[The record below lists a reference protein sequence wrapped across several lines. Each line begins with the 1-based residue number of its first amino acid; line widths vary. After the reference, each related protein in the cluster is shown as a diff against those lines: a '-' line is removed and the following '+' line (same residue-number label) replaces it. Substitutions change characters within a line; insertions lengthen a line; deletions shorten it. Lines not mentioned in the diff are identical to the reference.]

1 MKIDGDVQGVFPGCS
16 TRSQVVG
23 QTEVALLK
31 QEDRASSV
39 NTEAAT
45 LVVVAEICKQS
56 PSVLRAMATNE
67 SLTVTISWWKTTPQG
82 TITKYYESK
91 FENANVTAIRHLRS
105 SGLLEEVEFSYSKL
119 TETYVPQA
127 AQSTATVNGMT
138 QVTATPGWP
147 EYASVTPQLLGQ
159 DPYMAISGQQ
169 QGAIPGCSTISSLGR
184 SGQIPLD
191 LFREEGSRVGGPSTI
206 GPVTVVM
213 DICSQSPHLL
223 SALETNEELTVTT
236 NWFDANQAGIQFIF
250 YRVTLEHANVVS
262 IRHIHTT
269 FTDREEVTFTY
280 TKLTETYVPTNDDAV
295 VDVGP

>member
-1 MKIDGDVQGVFPGCS
+1 MKIDGQVQGVFPGCA

-23 QTEVALLK
+23 QTEVAVLK
-31 QEDRASSV
+31 QEDRANSV

-45 LVVVAEICKQS
+45 LLVVAEICKQS

-67 SLTVTISWWKTTPQG
+67 SLTVTISWWKTTPIG
-82 TITKYYESK
+82 STIKYYESK
-91 FENANVTAIRHLRS
+91 FENAQVTAIRHLRS

-119 TETYVPQA
+119 TETYVSSGA
-127 AQSTATVNGMT
+127 SSTVNGMT

-147 EYASVTPQLLGQ
+147 EYASATAAQLGQ
-159 DPYMAISGQQ
+159 DPYMAISGLQ
-169 QGAIPGCSTISSLGR
+169 QGTIPGCSTVSSLGR

-191 LFREEGSRVGGPSTI
+191 LFREEGSRVGGPPTI
-206 GPVTVVM
+206 GPVTAVM

-223 SALETNEELTVTT
+223 SALETNEELTVTV
-236 NWFDANQAGIQFIF
+236 NWFDTNQAGAVFNF
-250 YRVTLEHANVVS
+250 YQVKLEHANVVS

-269 FTDREEVTFTY
+269 FIDREEVTFTF